1 MKLLKLKKLLLPI
14 VLPLALLAGQAQ
26 AAYIE
31 RFNQIAP
38 GAMTFTG
45 NAIGLDYRRP
55 NANTPPGA
63 GQAGAQSMGAFIQEG
78 GTGQYGTHPIGT
90 TGAWTNNRSGAVL
103 RIPAGATVLH
113 AELIWGGTS
122 ANGSQTA
129 LTTAE
134 KNASV
139 TFFTPAGSNS
149 ITPDPATA
157 QETAAG
163 NASYYVRSRNVTA
176 MVAALGTGNI
186 PISVG
191 AIPALN
197 GGSSQNTGSADPSG
211 NNSGGWTLAVAY
223 RSLSMPEQKLAIYV
237 GAEAIS
243 GTSSATQ
250 PISNFCTAPAGAQ
263 SGRLMVSAF
272 EGDAGIAGDY
282 LRFGG
287 TNPATNNLGGAG
299 TNNATTNFFAA
310 QINGDSGLLDTSGT
324 FGTLNKTPG
333 SSNGPGR
340 HGYDI
345 ANVPLDSFLTSG
357 MTSAY
362 ATAGSTGDAYM
373 VNALG
378 IQIKVGQPSFPTAV
392 KTVDK
397 TVAKVGDELL
407 YTITLDNTTGT
418 AQATNVRFFD
428 SIPPGTTFVAGSFTQ
443 GGTAVPAANPTLAAG
458 VSLPNIAT
466 GSSLVVTFKARV
478 SSVPA
483 RPAPASYVNSARW
496 TYDYVPCAG
505 QPTISSE
512 KITNPVTTTIAR
524 LAASKTVSP
533 AGTQNAGSTLTY
545 TITMTND
552 GLANSSGSTLVDA
565 IPAGATYVAG
575 STKLNGVAVADNAG
589 AMPFATAAAINSPGQ
604 AVGVLAVGA
613 SATVEFQVTINGN
626 ATGNIVNSAT
636 GDIDGAG
643 ASSDAPVSTPPVSTA
658 VQPVANVAITKSNG
672 STSVIS
678 GNTTTYTIQVSNTG
692 PSPANNTVVRDP
704 LATGLSCT
712 AVTCPPAG
720 LTGGATCPTTLNM
733 AALQGTGVTIPSLPA
748 NSSIN
753 LEVTCTVTATGL

>member
-45 NAIGLDYRRP
+45 NAIGLDYLRP

-129 LTTAE
+129 LTTAQ
-134 KNASV
+134 KNSAV
-139 TFFTPAGSNS
+139 EFITPAGSSS
-149 ITPDPATA
+149 ITPNAATSQEGTATA
-157 QETAAG
+157 T
-163 NASYYVRSRNVTA
+163 YYVRSQNVTDI
-176 MVAALGTGNI
+176 VKNLGAGNI

-191 AIPALN
+191 KIPALN
-197 GGSSQNTGSADPSG
+197 GGSAQGSGADPSG
-211 NNSGGWTLAVAY
+211 LNSGGWTLAVAY

-345 ANVPLDSFLTSG
+345 ANVPLDSFLTPG

-613 SATVEFQVTINGN
+613 SATVEFQFTINGN

-720 LTGGATCPTTLNM
+720 LTGGATCPTTLNI
-733 AALQGTGVTIPSLPA
+733 ATLQGTGVTIPSLPA